1 MGRQVTTVPL
11 DRRFYEWRED
21 ADGLAHS
28 RYRAATGLSD
38 GMLGWPDL
46 LARRRVVILAEAG
59 SGKTEELA
67 EQARLQTAAGKLA
80 FYAAVQN
87 VGRDGLDK
95 ALRPADRLRL
105 DAWRRSSEPGWF
117 FIDSIDEAKLDNIR
131 LERALRQIAEEIAG
145 NEGRAHIVLSGRH
158 TDWEFARDARRL
170 NEELPLPRESLAEP
184 VPSLE
189 TLIRRVLRHEK
200 PPEPTPAETPL
211 IVVMAP
217 LDADKVRTY
226 AAAKNT
232 PELDALIAAIQAA
245 NMWEFARRPL
255 DLDWIVRYWRDNGR
269 LGSFTSMIEASLRER
284 VQESD
289 PDRARRDRLDAERA
303 QRGLERIGAAL
314 VFGRQTAIAIP
325 DKDSPIEDA
334 RTAVKIDDVL
344 PDWSNEDRLQLL
356 TRPAF
361 DPATFGRARLHN
373 DNEGVV
379 RAYLAAR
386 WLQRLRQANLPQ
398 RRLHDLLFSRTY
410 EIELVKSSMLET
422 AAWLSLWDESVAN
435 EVVRRAPFLLFTAGD
450 PASLPAMTR
459 HAVLTALIERMRR
472 DEEVPLLDI
481 GSLARFA
488 QPDIAPAL
496 LAIWETDKGNAEIRR
511 FVLRLIWLG
520 KLRECADLA
529 EAASFGRYPDLY
541 TAITAGRA
549 LLAAGDDRQQ
559 RDYAD
564 YIKQNCASIP
574 TTVVWEAV
582 DDLFPRL
589 IGIDDLLAILAK
601 IHLGDGEG
609 GGFNLDWNGAE
620 LAARLKSAADLNRLI
635 EGLLGHLGTEPHD
648 PVADDS
654 SSRDAQYATTLA
666 AAAEQL
672 LELSPP
678 NVAPDAAIDA
688 VLRIGDRRFDRTQRR
703 LKKGADAVEQLHRT
717 PERRRAAFWRAADR
731 LGNHRFSTGRPL
743 LHTFQ
748 MKFLGWPPGLVVD
761 DIDWLLTDAPGRE
774 RSTERQLAINAAL
787 NLWFNE
793 GQQDEALKARLAA
806 VAATDSDMQAAFTEW
821 MTPRVKSAEE
831 IKSEEELAESM
842 RTGERAQSD
851 REQSWV
857 DFVTEMRADPS
868 KLQKLLPTAPS
879 TVDGRIYDLWQLLRQ
894 AVRGSSRYAIDSVA
908 PIAEIAGQEVAAAF
922 VDRLAE
928 IWRSWKPTLHSARPP
943 NERNQIGMIDCMCI
957 AGVSIEAASRPN
969 WASHLT
975 GEQAIRATE
984 YATLEINGFPDWI
997 EALAAAWP
1005 KAVEQVLAQEAAS
1018 DLDNPTPGVHY
1029 QTLEDINRGAE
1040 SLSRLMAPSLWRE
1053 LQTRPDLNQLALRPL
1068 LPTLVRGLP
1077 EGDKGDFY
1085 TLVLARFQGVDDP
1098 QVSAQYLGAAYSINA
1113 HGATDALVAKLDR
1126 LGKAEKTALVE
1137 RVLPQ
1142 IFGSRWSRSELSATS
1157 LDLATLER
1165 LMLLAYRIVRIE
1177 EDRDRANK
1185 GVYSPDERDEAQE
1198 ARSAAFKALVSMP
1211 GAATF
1216 QAILRLIDTPE
1227 FPIPASRLR
1236 ALAYD
1241 RAAEDAEHTAW
1252 AAGEARQVEE
1262 RFERPPVTDRELQ
1275 LVALQRLE
1283 DLQHDLIHGDFQQGT
1298 TLSALPNEPAVQT
1311 WMADRLWHLRANA
1324 YSVAR
1329 EAHVADEKEPDLRF
1343 AAKASDAT
1351 VAVEIKVAESWTL
1364 KDLEDALVVQLCGQ
1378 YLRAQGGRY
1387 GILLLVH
1394 QVPRPKGWELPDGTY
1409 LDFEAV
1415 AQRLRG
1421 LAAAIR
1427 SESPTSPQP
1436 EICVVDVSSCAKPVE
1451 RRKPARKRSVRTRTK
1466 TTT

>member
-1 MGRQVTTVPL
+1 VTTVPL

-21 ADGLAHS
+21 ADGLAHL
-28 RYRAATGLSD
+28 RYRAAAGLSD

-46 LARRRVVILAEAG
+46 LAKRRVVILAEAG
-59 SGKTEELA
+59 SGKTEELR
-67 EQARLQTAAGKLA
+67 EQARLQTASGKFA
-80 FYAAVQN
+80 FYATVQD

-95 ALRPADRLRL
+95 ALRPADRQRL
-105 DAWRRSSEPGWF
+105 DAWRKSAEPGSF

-131 LERALRQIAEEIAG
+131 LERALRQIADGVVG
-145 NEGRAHIVLSGRH
+145 NEGRAHVVLSGRH

-170 NEELPLPRESLAEP
+170 NEELPLPRENLAEP
-184 VPSLE
+184 VPPLE

-200 PPEPTPAETPL
+200 PPEPAPAETPV

-217 LDADKVRTY
+217 LDADRVRTY
-226 AAAKNT
+226 AASKNA
-232 PELDALIAAIQAA
+232 PDLDVLIAAIEAG

-255 DLDWIVRYWRDNGR
+255 DLDWIVRYWRSHGR
-269 LGSFTSMIEASLRER
+269 LGSFTEMIEASLGER
-284 VQESD
+284 VQEND

-314 VFGRQTAIAIP
+314 VFGRQTTIAIP
-325 DKDSPIEDA
+325 DKDAPVEDA
-334 RTAVKIDDVL
+334 RTTVKIDAVL

-398 RRLHDLLFSRTY
+398 RRLHDLLFSRNY
-410 EIELVKSSMLET
+410 EIELIKPSMLET
-422 AAWLSLWDESVAN
+422 AAWLSLWDESVAI
-435 EVVRRAPFLLFTAGD
+435 EVIRRLPFLLFTAGD
-450 PASLPAMTR
+450 PAGLRTSTR
-459 HAVLTALIERMRR
+459 LAVLTALIERMRR
-472 DEEVPLLDI
+472 DEEIPLLDND
-481 GSLARFA
+481 SLARFA
-488 QPDIAPAL
+488 QPDIAHAL
-496 LAIWETDKGNAEIRR
+496 RAIWETDKGNLDIRR

-520 KLRECADLA
+520 ELKECADLA
-529 EAASFGRYPDLY
+529 EAASFGEYQDLH

-549 LLAAGDDRQQ
+549 LLAVGDDRQQ
-559 RDYAD
+559 LDYAS

-574 TTVVWEAV
+574 TAVVWVAV
-582 DDLFPRL
+582 DELFPRVL
-589 IGIDDLLAILAK
+589 GIDDLLTVLAT
-601 IHLGDGEG
+601 IQLGGGEG

-620 LAARLKSAADLNRLI
+620 LAARPRSAADLTRLI
-635 EGLLGHLGTEPHD
+635 EGLLGHLGAEPHD
-648 PVADDS
+648 PDTDDD

-666 AAAEQL
+666 GAAEKL

-688 VLRIGDRRFDRTQRR
+688 LLRIGDRRFDRTQRR
-703 LKKGADAVEQLHRT
+703 LKKGRDAVEQLHRT

-731 LGNHRFSTGRPL
+731 LGSHKTLTGRPL

-748 MKFLGWPPGLVVD
+748 MEFLGWPPGLVLD
-761 DIDWLLTDAPGRE
+761 DINWLLADAPDRD
-774 RSTERQLAINAAL
+774 RATERQLAVNAAL
-787 NLWFNE
+787 SLWANE
-793 GQQDEALKARLAA
+793 GQQDEAMKARIAA
-806 VAATDSDMQAAFTEW
+806 VAATDSDMQAAYAEW
-821 MTPRVKSAEE
+821 MMPRVKSAEE
-831 IKSEEELAESM
+831 IKSEERLAESM
-842 RTGERAQSD
+842 RVGEQAQAE

-857 DFVTEMRADPS
+857 DFVTEMRADPV
-868 KLQKLLPTAPS
+868 KLQKLLPTAPN

-894 AVRGSSRYAIDSVA
+894 AVRGNSQYAIATVA

-922 VDRLAE
+922 ADRLSE
-928 IWRSWKPTLHSARPP
+928 IWRTWKPTLRSARPP

-957 AGVSIEAASRPN
+957 AGVSIEAALRPN

-975 GEQAIRATE
+975 EEQAIRAAE

-997 EALAAAWP
+997 GALAAVWP
-1005 KAVEQVLAQEAAS
+1005 TAVEQVLAQEAAS
-1018 DLDNPTPGVHY
+1018 DLDNSTPGVHY

-1040 SLSRLMAPSLWRE
+1040 DLARLMAPSLWRD
-1053 LQTRPDLNQLALRPL
+1053 LLARSDLNQLALRPL
-1068 LPTLVRGLP
+1068 LPILMRGLS
-1077 EGDKGDFY
+1077 EGDKVGFY
-1085 TLVLARFQGVDDP
+1085 TMVLDRFQRIDDP
-1098 QVSAQYLGAAYSINA
+1098 QVSAQYLGAAYAINA

-1126 LGKAEKTALVE
+1126 LGETEKTALVE

-1142 IFGSRWSRSELSATS
+1142 IFGSRWSRSEPSAGA

-1165 LMLLAYRIVRIE
+1165 LVLLAYRVVRIE

-1198 ARSAAFKALVSMP
+1198 ARSAAFKTLVSRP

-1216 QAILRLIDTPE
+1216 KAILRLIDTPE

-1252 AAGEARQVEE
+1252 TADEARLVED
-1262 RFERPPVTDRELQ
+1262 RFERPPVTERELQ
-1275 LVALQRLE
+1275 LVVLQRLE
-1283 DLQHDLIHGDFQQGT
+1283 DLEHDLIHGDFQQGT
-1298 TLSALPNEPAVQT
+1298 TLSALPNEPAVQN
-1311 WMADRLWHLRANA
+1311 WLADRLWHLRVGA
-1324 YSVAR
+1324 YSVER

-1343 AAKASDAT
+1343 TAKASDAA

-1364 KDLEDALVVQLCGQ
+1364 KELEDALVIQLCGQ
-1378 YLRAQGGRY
+1378 YLRARDGRY
-1387 GILLLVH
+1387 GVLLLVH
-1394 QVPRPKGWELPDGTY
+1394 QIPRPNGWELPDGTY
-1409 LDFEAV
+1409 LSFESV
-1415 AQRLRG
+1415 VQRLRD
-1421 LAAAIR
+1421 LAATIR
-1427 SESPTSPQP
+1427 SASLTGPQP
-1436 EICVVDVSSCAKPVE
+1436 EICVVNVSACASAAKD
-1451 RRKPARKRSVRTRTK
+1451 RKSAHKRSARARGK
-1466 TTT
+1466 TDA

>member
-1 MGRQVTTVPL
+1 MTTVPL
-11 DRRFYEWRED
+11 DRRFYEWREE
-21 ADGLAHS
+21 ADWLAHS
-28 RYRAATGLSD
+28 QSRAAAGLSD
-38 GMLGWPDL
+38 DMLGWPDL
-46 LARRRVVILAEAG
+46 LAKRRVVILAEAG
-59 SGKTEELA
+59 SGKTEELT
-67 EQARLQTAAGKLA
+67 EQARLQAASGKFA
-80 FYAAVQN
+80 FYATVQD
-87 VGRDGLDK
+87 VGRDGLDI
-95 ALRPADRLRL
+95 ALRPADRQRL
-105 DAWRRSSEPGWF
+105 DAWRKSGEPGWF
-117 FIDSIDEAKLDNIR
+117 FIDSIDEAKLDNMR
-131 LERALRQIAEEIAG
+131 LERALRQIADGIAG
-145 NEGRAHIVLSGRH
+145 NEGRAHVVLSGRH

-170 NEELPLPRESLAEP
+170 NGELPLPRENLAEP
-184 VPSLE
+184 VPPLE
-189 TLIRRVLRHEK
+189 TLIRRVLRHER
-200 PPEPTPAETPL
+200 PPEPTPAETPV

-226 AAAKNT
+226 AAGKNV
-232 PELDALIAAIQAA
+232 PELDALIGAIQAA

-255 DLDWIVRYWRDNGR
+255 DLDWIVRYWRSHGR
-269 LGSFTSMIEASLRER
+269 LGSFTEMIEASLRER
-284 VQESD
+284 VQEND

-314 VFGRQTAIAIP
+314 VFGRQTTIAIP
-325 DKDSPIEDA
+325 DKDAPVEDA
-334 RTAVKIDDVL
+334 RTTVKIDDVL

-386 WLQRLRQANLPQ
+386 WLQRLRQANLPR

-410 EIELVKSSMLET
+410 EIELVKPSLLET
-422 AAWLSLWDESVAN
+422 AAWLSLWDESVVN
-435 EVVRRAPFLLFTAGD
+435 EVIRRAPFLLFTAGD
-450 PASLPAMTR
+450 PASLLPSTR
-459 HAVLTALIERMRR
+459 QAVLTALIERMRR
-472 DEEVPLLDI
+472 DEEIPLLDI

-488 QPDIAPAL
+488 QPDIARAL
-496 LAIWETDKGNAEIRR
+496 RAIWETDKGNPDIRR

-520 KLRECADLA
+520 KLKECADLA
-529 EAASFGRYPDLY
+529 EAASFGRYQDLY

-559 RDYAD
+559 RDYAN

-582 DDLFPRL
+582 DGLFPRL
-589 IGIDDLLAILAK
+589 IGIDGLLAILATIK
-601 IHLGDGEG
+601 LGDGEG

-620 LAARLKSAADLNRLI
+620 LAARLRGAADLTQLI
-635 EGLLGHLGTEPHD
+635 EGLLGHLGAEPHD
-648 PVADDS
+648 PDTDDDS
-654 SSRDAQYATTLA
+654 SRGAQYATTLA
-666 AAAEQL
+666 GASEQL
-672 LELSPP
+672 LELSSP
-678 NVAPDAAIDA
+678 NVAQDAAIDA

-731 LGNHRFSTGRPL
+731 LGSHKTLTGRPL

-748 MKFLGWPPGLVVD
+748 MKFLGWPPGLVLD
-761 DIDWLLTDAPGRE
+761 DINWLLADAPDRG
-774 RSTERQLAINAAL
+774 SATERQLAVNAAL

-793 GQQDEALKARLAA
+793 GQQDEAMKARIAA
-806 VAATDSDMQAAFTEW
+806 VAATDSDMRAAYAEW

-842 RTGERAQSD
+842 RTGEQAQAE

-857 DFVTEMRADPS
+857 NFVTEMRADPV
-868 KLQKLLPTAPS
+868 KLQKLLPTAPN

-894 AVRGSSRYAIDSVA
+894 AVRGSSHYAIDTVA

-922 VDRLAE
+922 ADRLAE
-928 IWRSWKPTLHSARPP
+928 IWRSWKPKLHNARPP

-975 GEQAIRATE
+975 EEQAARAAE
-984 YATLEINGFPDWI
+984 YATLEINGFPKWI
-997 EALAAAWP
+997 GALVAVWP
-1005 KAVEQVLAQEAAS
+1005 EAVEQVLAHEAAS

-1040 SLSRLMAPSLWRE
+1040 GLARLMAPSLWRE
-1053 LQTRPDLNQLALRPL
+1053 LQARPDLNQLALRPL
-1068 LPTLVRGLP
+1068 LPILVRGLS
-1077 EGDKGDFY
+1077 EGDKGGFH
-1085 TLVLARFQGVDDP
+1085 TLVLERFQHIDDA
-1098 QVSAQYLGAAYSINA
+1098 QVSAQYLGAAYAINT
-1113 HGATDALVAKLDR
+1113 HRATDALVAKLDR
-1126 LGKAEKTALVE
+1126 LGETEKTAVVE

-1142 IFGSRWSRSELSATS
+1142 MFGSRWSRSEPSAAA

-1165 LMLLAYRIVRIE
+1165 LVLLAYRIVRIE

-1198 ARSAAFKALVSMP
+1198 ARSAAFKTLVSRP

-1216 QAILRLIDTPE
+1216 KAILRLIDTPG

-1252 AAGEARQVEE
+1252 VADEARLVEE
-1262 RFERPPVTDRELQ
+1262 RFERPPLTEQELQ

-1298 TLSALPNEPAVQT
+1298 TLSALPNEPAVQN
-1311 WMADRLWHLRANA
+1311 WMADRLWHLRATA

-1343 AAKASDAT
+1343 TAKASDAT

-1364 KDLEDALVVQLCGQ
+1364 KALEDALVVQLCGQ

-1394 QVPRPKGWELPDGTY
+1394 KVPRPKGWELPDGTY
-1409 LDFEAV
+1409 LNFEAV
-1415 AQRLRG
+1415 VQRLCD
-1421 LAAAIR
+1421 LAATIR
-1427 SESPTSPQP
+1427 SDSLTGPQP
-1436 EICVVDVSSCAKPVE
+1436 EICAVDVSSCAKPVE
-1451 RRKPARKRSVRTRTK
+1451 RRKPASKNSR
-1466 TTT
+1466 